1 MVHYY
6 LQVVAFQL
14 FFLIIYDLFLK
25 KETFFNWNRAYLLVT
40 ALLSVVLPFIKIDRL
55 STLSSEEFIVR
66 LPEVVIGKTTNSIDP
81 AIADYAGITLS
92 QPITPTWQIL
102 LWIGMGVTALVFLI
116 KISKLALIY
125 IKNQQHWRGPLLI
138 IKLMNSSAAFS
149 FFHYVFLGENI
160 QDQEKDAILEHELVH
175 VKQKHTFDLLF
186 FELMRIAFWFNPLVY
201 MYQSRMTILHEYIAD
216 HKAVKF
222 QNKTQYYNQLL
233 SQVFETRQFSFV
245 NPFFK
250 QSLIKKRIV
259 MLNQAKSKQRNI
271 FKYALLVPLVLGMLF
286 YVSCHKESLAE
297 DDPATFDLS
306 QYSYS
311 MENGTTEMTKETK
324 VIRDAYEKFLSNHP
338 NYVGWGAI
346 SDDKKSIHYT
356 VHSKDDL
363 VPEGYTEWEV
373 TKNGKKVYLMFVNLG
388 SDEKVITKITEEII
402 DVKDYDGAIEVPFSV
417 IDEVPTLLECT
428 EQFVSRTD
436 LKQCTSD
443 FITKHVSRNFNTDL
457 ASQLGLTGRQR
468 INVIFKIDTQGHV
481 VDVRSRAPDAGPE
494 KKSILEEE
502 AIRVINT
509 LPQFIP
515 GKQKGKAVVVPYS
528 LPILFQVNENANTA
542 NSSSQP
548 QDLDE
553 IPFSVVDQAPRFQ
566 GCESFTNNNDVQKC
580 TTEMVSNYVSK
591 NFNRQIAKQNGLTGR
606 QRIQVIFKIDK
617 QGNITGARARAPH
630 PALEKEALRVVNSLP
645 NFQAGEHNGQPV
657 TVLYSLPILFNVD

>member
-66 LPEVVIGKTTNSIDP
+66 LPEVVIGKTTTSIDP

-92 QPITPTWQIL
+92 EPTTPTWQIL
-102 LWIGMGVTALVFLI
+102 LWIGMGVAALVFLI

-149 FFHYVFLGENI
+149 FFHYVFLGEKI

-259 MLNQAKSKQRNI
+259 MLNQAKSKQKNI

-311 MENGTTEMTKETK
+311 MEKGTTEMTKETK
-324 VIRDAYEKFLSNHP
+324 VIHEAYENFLISHP
-338 NYVGWGAI
+338 NYVSWAVI
-346 SDDKKSIHYT
+346 DKEFNRVFYS
-356 VHSKDDL
+356 VHPVDEA
-363 VPEGYTEWEV
+363 VPEGFSRMEFHSKEKGSYV
-373 TKNGKKVYLMFVNLG
+373 IFMNLG
-388 SDEKVITKITEEII
+388 SSNDTIVQMDEI

-428 EQFVSRTD
+428 EQFVSRTA

-443 FITKHVSRNFNTDL
+443 FITSHVSNNLNTDL